1 MNIFL
6 PACRAVTFVLCQIV
20 RCRFGVM
27 LLLLVGWLDFD
38 IDVVFVAL
46 LNLI

>member
-20 RCRFGVM
+20 RCRFGGNVVV
-27 LLLLVGWLDFD
+27 VGWLVGF
-38 IDVVFVAL
+38 
-46 LNLI
+46 